1 MDKKR
6 VVFMGTP
13 NFAAEIL
20 KHLST
25 FPIELVAVVT
35 QADKKVGRKQIL
47 TPTPVKMVAQE
58 LGFPVFQPNKIKDI
72 LDELKAL
79 DIDFIITCAY
89 GQFLPE
95 SILKSA
101 KIDALNIHASLL
113 PKYRGGAPI
122 HWAIIK
128 GEQETGIS
136 LMRMIKAMD
145 AGEVFAQ
152 TQVNITLDDTTATLH
167 DKLIESAKL
176 CCDQY
181 LMQVIEGQLI
191 AKPQDESHVTFGY
204 NVSSEDEYVSFDREA
219 MQVHNHIRG
228 LISWPVGY
236 ALLQDKRVKLYGSL
250 LTHQKSTQPSGTLI
264 KIDEL
269 GLHVATQTDNICIT
283 HMQVEGRKMYKV
295 SDDKSYLT
303 TFINQQFK

>member
-1 MDKKR
+1 MNKKR

-13 NFAAEIL
+13 IFAAEIL

-25 FPIELVAVVT
+25 FPIEIVGVVT

-47 TPTPVKMVAQE
+47 TPTPVKVVAQE
-58 LGFPVFQPNKIKDI
+58 LGFPVFQPHKIKEI
-72 LDELKAL
+72 LDDLQALK
-79 DIDFIITCAY
+79 IDFIITCAY

-95 SILKSA
+95 SILKCA

-122 HWAIIK
+122 HWAIIN

-152 TQVNITLDDTTATLH
+152 TKVEITLDDTTSTLH
-167 DKLIESAKL
+167 DKLIDSAQA
-176 CCDQY
+176 CCDEY
-181 LMQVIEGQLI
+181 LMDVLEGKII
-191 AKPQDESHVTFGY
+191 AITQDETQVSFGY
-204 NVSSEDEYVSFDREA
+204 NVSSEDEHVSFNKEA
-219 MQVHNHIRG
+219 LQVHNHIRG

-236 ALLQDKRVKLYGSL
+236 ALLQDKRVKLFGST
-250 LTHQKSTQPSGTLI
+250 LTQQKSVQPSGTII
-264 KIDEL
+264 KIDDL
-269 GLHVATQTDNICIT
+269 GLHVATQTDNICLT
-283 HMQVEGRKMYKV
+283 HVQVEGRKMYKV